1 MEKVKIYVLI
11 DPITLKVKYI
21 GRTKIKN
28 LNTRLSQHI
37 TKAKY
42 YKDNT
47 HKSNWIRSLLKINS
61 RPYIK
66 KIATVEGWKESYIFE
81 KNLINK
87 YKSRLVN
94 HNDRGEGG
102 LNTIVTV
109 EQRKK
114 ISNTLKNYYKIH
126 QIKTV
131 TEIHVYNYDGSH
143 YNSYISIKAASED
156 LGIYHGT
163 ISKHLC
169 GISKIPNRI
178 KKQFSYSKVDKMID
192 YTKN

>member
-11 DPITLKVKYI
+11 DPISLKVKYI

-37 TKAKY
+37 NKAKY

-66 KIATVEGWKESYIFE
+66 KIATVDGWSESYIFE
-81 KNLINK
+81 KNLISK
-87 YKSRLVN
+87 YKNRLIN

-102 LNTIVTV
+102 VNTIVTV
-109 EQRKK
+109 DQRKK
-114 ISNTLKNYYKIH
+114 ISETLKNYYKTH

-131 TEIHVYNYDGSH
+131 TEVHVYNYDGTY
-143 YNSYISIKAASED
+143 YNSYISIIEASKV

-163 ISKHLC
+163 ISKHLT

-178 KKQFSYSKVDKMID
+178 KKQFSYVKVDKMID